1 MMGINPMIFKI
12 IGIVFFIVLAPFI
25 GGFLEGLDRKI
36 SARMQGRVGPPIRQ
50 PFYDVKKLLSKEK
63 VFVNKAQGFLLASY
77 LVLMIFSGALLFG
90 GYDML
95 LSVFVLST
103 AAAFLYFA
111 ASVTSSPYSSIGATR
126 ELIQMM
132 AYEPA
137 VLLTC
142 VGFYLVRGSFNVQ
155 TIVQGPIATII
166 YLPGFFVA
174 FVFIMTIKMRKSPFD
189 ISTSHHMHQEIVKG
203 ITTDMGAR
211 NMAIFQ
217 ITEWYENVFLLGVVA
232 MFFLN
237 RNPWSILAAIIAIL
251 IVYFIEIVIDNTNAR
266 IKADHMLKL
275 TWIVTGVT
283 AGLNLVVLML
293 IRLF

>member
-77 LVLMIFSGALLFG
+77 LVLMVFSGALLFG

-155 TIVQGPIATII
+155 TIVQGPFATII

-203 ITTDMGAR
+203 ITTDMGGR

-251 IVYFIEIVIDNTNAR
+251 VVYFIEIVIDNANAR